1 MGNKNSY
8 NHVLPSKSNHKVTLY
23 PRDITCKS
31 GRKLGVHH
39 CKAEGTNEGQL
50 LTRLPSNKG

>member
-8 NHVLPSKSNHKVTLY
+8 DHVLPSKSNHKVTLCTG
-23 PRDITCKS
+23 DITCKP
-31 GRKLGVHH
+31 GRKFRVHN
-39 CKAEGTNEGQL
+39 CKAEGTNERQL